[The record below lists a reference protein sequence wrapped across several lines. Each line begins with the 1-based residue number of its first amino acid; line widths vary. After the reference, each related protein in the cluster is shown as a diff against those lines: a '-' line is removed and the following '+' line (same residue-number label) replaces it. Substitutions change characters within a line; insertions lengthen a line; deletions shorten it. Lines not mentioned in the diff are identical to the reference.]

1 MCLGV
6 KCCLSVYTG
15 AKFISLGEPPPIEK
29 DSQVNTYTDIIAEG
43 LQVDMESAKKIQDFI
58 NNWYDGFRWGSATKK
73 QIIKIAKEAQ
83 ADMADPSFAEILAYI
98 AKAGA

>member
-1 MCLGV
+1 M
-6 KCCLSVYTG
+6 
-15 AKFISLGEPPPIEK
+15 
-29 DSQVNTYTDIIAEG
+29 NTYTDIIAEG

-83 ADMADPSFAEILAYI
+83 ADMADPSFAELLAYI